1 MNMFIV
7 ILLGVAIT
15 LLAIFSANQI
25 ASFKAQKP
33 SDYAD
38 QLPVFD
44 IREVLNG
51 KMITEGMIYGP
62 TGRVTSRFVAT
73 MNAEWNG
80 QSGSMTEHFVYS
92 SGREQDR
99 AWAFT
104 MTGEN
109 GEFTATAPD
118 IIGVAN
124 GQQMGATVRLTYRIQ
139 LPEDAGGH
147 ALDVIDW
154 MYLLENGTVMNRS
167 EFRKFGIKVAELVAT
182 FRQVD

>member
-1 MNMFIV
+1 MNMLLMV
-7 ILLGVAIT
+7 LLGIALSV
-15 LLAIFSANQI
+15 LAYVGMNQF

-38 QLPVFD
+38 QLPLFD

-51 KMITEGMIYGP
+51 QMITEGMIYGP
-62 TGRVTSRFVAT
+62 TGRVSSRFVAT
-73 MNAEWNG
+73 MNAEWDG
-80 QSGSMTEHFVYS
+80 DSGTMTEQFVYS
-92 SGREQDR
+92 SGRAQDR
-99 AWAFT
+99 AWAFA
-104 MTGEN
+104 MTGEDGN
-109 GEFTATAPD
+109 FTATAPD

-147 ALDVIDW
+147 VLDVVDW
-154 MYLLENGTVMNRS
+154 MYLLDNGSVMNRS

-182 FRQVD
+182 FRSVN

>member
-1 MNMFIV
+1 MNMLMM
-7 ILLGVAIT
+7 ILLGIALSV
-15 LLAIFSANQI
+15 LAFVGINQF

-38 QLPVFD
+38 QMPLFD

-51 KMITEGMIYGP
+51 QMITEGMIYGP
-62 TGRVTSRFVAT
+62 TGRVSSRFVAT
-73 MNAEWNG
+73 MNAEWDG
-80 QSGSMTEHFVYS
+80 QSGTMTEHFVYS

-104 MTGEN
+104 LAGED
-109 GEFTATAPD
+109 GKFTATAPD

-139 LPEDAGGH
+139 LPDDAGGH
-147 ALDVIDW
+147 ALDVVDW
-154 MYLLENGTVMNRS
+154 MYLLDNGSIMNRS

-182 FRQVD
+182 FRPAN